1 MKSKYIVDISIIA
14 ALGLTFLY
22 FQYYTP
28 SSAIKLSQ
36 KIDQTVSG
44 STESSR
50 MALSDEYASYLSK
63 SLPKNPDTI
72 PTLGHY
78 YIGRQRKL
86 LDVRIKQA
94 ISEIKSVSVIGSSV
108 RIWSML
114 NMGAVIK
121 APNATIA
128 IDTAN
133 IPFVS
138 SAHDE
143 LAEVADIFLV
153 THTDSDHFDQ
163 QLLHDARSKNKKIV
177 FPKGIY
183 FEKNAGDN
191 QNIFELESGKRTS
204 VGDIFITAF
213 QTDHRGEGD
222 FDNTNCWYLIEVG
235 AMKILHTGDGLAFRN
250 HTESEFLRKMGDIDI
265 MMANIMLDAQNIEA
279 INSKIL
285 VPLHL
290 FKYVH
295 GREQLVN
302 STFEVAANK
311 YGQIKS
317 SDTKK
322 VFLFAGESF
331 TL

>member
-1 MKSKYIVDISIIA
+1 MKSKHIVDISIIA
-14 ALGLTFLY
+14 ALALVFLY

-28 SSAIKLSQ
+28 PSAIRLSQ
-36 KIDQTVSG
+36 KIDRTVSG
-44 STESSR
+44 ATDSGR
-50 MALSDEYASYLSK
+50 IALSDEYTSYLSK
-63 SLPKNPDTI
+63 FLPKNPDTI

-94 ISEIKSVSVIGSSV
+94 ISEIKNPAASDAGV
-108 RIWSML
+108 RVWSML

-121 APNATIA
+121 APDATIA

-138 SAHDE
+138 NAHNG
-143 LAEVADIFLV
+143 LADVADIFLV
-153 THTDSDHFDQ
+153 THADSDHFDQ
-163 QLLHDARSKNKKIV
+163 QLLNNALSRNKKIV
-177 FPKGIY
+177 VPKGIY
-183 FEKNAGDN
+183 FEKDAGN
-191 QNIFELESGKRTS
+191 SQNVFELEGGKRTS
-204 VGDIFITAF
+204 IGNIFITAF

-235 AMKILHTGDGLAFRN
+235 TTKILHTGDGLAFRN
-250 HTESEFLRKMGDIDI
+250 PTESESLRKMGDIDI

-279 INSKIL
+279 INPKVL

-295 GREQLVN
+295 GREQLAN
-302 STFEVAANK
+302 STFEAAANK
-311 YGQIKS
+311 YEQIKS

-322 VFLFAGESF
+322 IFLFAGESF